1 MLLKIPQILD
11 TTGVARARQLLAAA
25 PWADGRTTAGR
36 QAAQVKNNEQL
47 QPGSEPHRELQAL
60 VLQALEK
67 HPQFFSATLP
77 KRVLPPLFN
86 RYAGAANAYGS
97 HVDQAVRYLPGG
109 VQRVRTDIS
118 CTLFLSDPASYD
130 GGELVIEHS
139 FGEQR
144 VKLAAGDLVVY
155 PGTSV
160 HRVEPVTPGMLLL
173 DREHG
178 ARRRAAPPALRD
190 GHGPDEAA
198 RRTGRDARAGAADRH
213 VSQPLEDVGRYMRPL
228 VQGVPW
234 PLPRGDGDA
243 RGIDRQAHR
252 HDGPAW
258 ERPGARPETS
268 S

>member
-11 TTGVARARQLLAAA
+11 TAGVARARQLLAAA

-139 FGEQR
+139 FGDQR

-160 HRVEPVTPGMLLL
+160 HRVEPVTRGERLASFFWIESMVRADEQRRLLYEMDMGL
-173 DREHG
+173 MK
-178 ARRRAAPPALRD
+178 LR
-190 GHGPDEAA
+190 GELGETPE
-198 RRTGRDARAGAADRH
+198 
-213 VSQPLEDVGRYMRPL
+213 L
-228 VQGVPW
+228 VQLTGTYHNLLRMW
-234 PLPRGDGDA
+234 AD
-243 RGIDRQAHR
+243 
-252 HDGPAW
+252 
-258 ERPGARPETS
+258 T
-268 S
+268 